1 MHIAGVKYPGKLI
14 AAIRQKRDSV
24 LQVKKSQA
32 NVQVKWGNVP
42 RLGLITSGQL
52 DECYCAEGRGGPVIC
67 LPAIAESAG

>member
-1 MHIAGVKYPGKLI
+1 MHIAGVNTQGI
-14 AAIRQKRDSV
+14 AAFGKKRSV

-52 DECYCAEGRGGPVIC
+52 EAWYFAQEDP
-67 LPAIAESAG
+67 

>member
-1 MHIAGVKYPGKLI
+1 MHIAGAKYPGGI
-14 AAIRQKRDSV
+14 DCSVSAKRDSV

-52 DECYCAEGRGGPVIC
+52 DECYCAVVLKRTRN
-67 LPAIAESAG
+67 LPPRNR